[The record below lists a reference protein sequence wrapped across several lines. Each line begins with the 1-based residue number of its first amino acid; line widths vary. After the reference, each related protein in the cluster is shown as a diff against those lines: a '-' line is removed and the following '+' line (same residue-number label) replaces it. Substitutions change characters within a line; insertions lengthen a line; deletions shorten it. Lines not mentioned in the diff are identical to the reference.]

1 MNLFKRPKQ
10 HHTDDA
16 LAHRIAGNI
25 IGRQRRIADYLNSKA
40 TYLSKRARLSALIL
54 FSLAFGSYCLYLLIK

>member
-16 LAHRIAGNI
+16 LAHRIAGDI

-40 TYLSKRARLSALIL
+40 TYLSKRTRLSALIL

>member
-10 HHTDDA
+10 YHTDDA
-16 LAHRIAGNI
+16 LAHRIAGDI

>member
-10 HHTDDA
+10 HHIDDA
-16 LAHRIAGNI
+16 LAHRIAGSI

-40 TYLSKRARLSALIL
+40 AYLSKRARLYALIL

>member
-16 LAHRIAGNI
+16 LAHRIAGHI
-25 IGRQRRIADYLNSKA
+25 IGKQRRIANYLNSKA
-40 TYLSKRARLSALIL
+40 TSLSKRARVFALI
-54 FSLAFGSYCLYLLIK
+54 FFTLAFGSYCLYLLIK

>member
-16 LAHRIAGNI
+16 LAHRIAGDI

>member
-10 HHTDDA
+10 HRTDDA

-40 TYLSKRARLSALIL
+40 TCLSKRTRLSALIL
-54 FSLAFGSYCLYLLIK
+54 FSLIFGSYCLYLLIK